1 MSSSSIHQ
9 LYHIL
14 SPSLSLTSSRHL
26 KISPS
31 KHLSMSSHSGTDTD
45 RYALVSSFYGPG
57 AVGGWYLTACACL
70 VSLALDPRKRRRDSI
85 TVDLIA
91 VLTFPTVAA
100 CHLISQVRSAPENA
114 TMSQYASIL
123 EAPLVAIEAFMAID
137 VLYFL
142 LAVSSTCL
150 KRGCLFAATGLLCFG
165 AKCNVFFRPS
175 IRRLVEGRFDRM
187 CMMSFETIMFSQMIL
202 LTASV
207 LFAFSMIVLFFIISI
222 PLYRDSNNYREAASL
237 QEKQDRSFLGSLH
250 ASIIENLSFIILPCT
265 LVAFLFPTFM
275 GIVDLRIAVTDLV
288 TASIPRSDNFIRELD
303 QAVALF
309 TGASV
314 LGFSLFST
322 AKTYYRDSSSP
333 ISDVPLHKNIDSR
346 TEHRVWPSTSTRVG

>member
-1 MSSSSIHQ
+1 
-9 LYHIL
+9 
-14 SPSLSLTSSRHL
+14 
-26 KISPS
+26 
-31 KHLSMSSHSGTDTD
+31 
-45 RYALVSSFYGPG
+45 
-57 AVGGWYLTACACL
+57 
-70 VSLALDPRKRRRDSI
+70 
-85 TVDLIA
+85 
-91 VLTFPTVAA
+91 
-100 CHLISQVRSAPENA
+100 
-114 TMSQYASIL
+114 MSQYASIL
-123 EAPLVAIEAFMAID
+123 EAPLVVIEAFMAID

-142 LAVSSTCL
+142 LAVSFTCL

-187 CMMSFETIMFSQMIL
+187 CMMSFETIMVSQMIL

-207 LFAFSMIVLFFIISI
+207 LFAFGMIVLFFIISI
-222 PLYRDSNNYREAASL
+222 PLYRDSNDYREAASL
-237 QEKQDRSFLGSLH
+237 QVKQDRSFLGSLPTVNH
-250 ASIIENLSFIILPCT
+250 QKRSHLSIVPCT